1 MKKGPALLTSPHAF
15 LLLAAIA
22 VLLGLSSA
30 AAPLIESKAITLVD
44 VDGAETVFPADEIA
58 NMPRETEEN
67 CICVGE
73 SAGFLG
79 IYDYTGVRL
88 GKLLDSATAAKGSND
103 NKRENIYAVFIG
115 TDGYQIIAS
124 WTELTVTSAGKR
136 ILIALEKDGETL
148 SEKEGKFRL
157 ILPGDKYVGR
167 SVKCLERIELRVADG
182 YKAKSKR

>member
-1 MKKGPALLTSPHAF
+1 MKKNSALVTTQRAF
-15 LLLAAIA
+15 LLLASVAM
-22 VLLGLSSA
+22 LSGLPAA
-30 AAPLIESKAITLVD
+30 AAPLTQSESITLVD
-44 VDGAETVFPADEIA
+44 VDGTEIIFSAEDVAK
-58 NMPRETEEN
+58 MPQETEKRS
-67 CICVGE
+67 ICVGE

-88 GKLLDSATAAKGSND
+88 SEILGHAKAAKKSND

-124 WTELTVTSAGKR
+124 WTELTVTPAGEQ
-136 ILIALEKDGETL
+136 ILIALEKDGEAL
-148 SEKEGKFRL
+148 SEKEGKYRL

-182 YKAKSKR
+182 YKPKGKR